1 MSVYFQREF
10 FFGAHVPSVKLSTFH
25 FFINRIR
32 DRMWNYRRKLCR
44 RTDSVGDLVGKK
56 FTDEMLISHRR
67 IQFVGKTVKC
77 YSVLIIETNIYSMLG
92 KDGLW

>member
-1 MSVYFQREF
+1 
-10 FFGAHVPSVKLSTFH
+10 
-25 FFINRIR
+25 
-32 DRMWNYRRKLCR
+32 MWNYRRKLCR